1 MLQKCK
7 LPPGKC
13 KAVQWK
19 YILDPDTINMQRKKQ
34 EECQMKSE
42 TKRRIGRIIAWFMI
56 VLLVLIVIPIGA
68 VMFVMSGLVS
78 GIDRILRRFN
88 SW

>member
-1 MLQKCK
+1 
-7 LPPGKC
+7 
-13 KAVQWK
+13 
-19 YILDPDTINMQRKKQ
+19 MQRKKQ
-34 EECQMKSE
+34 EECQMKSG

>member
-19 YILDPDTINMQRKKQ
+19 YIFDSDTINMQRKKQ

>member
-1 MLQKCK
+1 
-7 LPPGKC
+7 
-13 KAVQWK
+13 
-19 YILDPDTINMQRKKQ
+19 MQRKKQ

>member
-1 MLQKCK
+1 
-7 LPPGKC
+7 
-13 KAVQWK
+13 
-19 YILDPDTINMQRKKQ
+19 
-34 EECQMKSE
+34 MKSE

-56 VLLVLIVIPIGA
+56 VMLVLIVIPIGA

>member
-1 MLQKCK
+1 
-7 LPPGKC
+7 
-13 KAVQWK
+13 
-19 YILDPDTINMQRKKQ
+19 
-34 EECQMKSE
+34 MKSG

-78 GIDRILRRFN
+78 GIDRILRQFN